1 MEEELLMDS
10 CTSSSRA
17 CIAHPHHLAGVDAR
31 PREKTRTTTPPA
43 GATSHGWRHHTPRR
57 APPGSPILGLVL
69 QPIPSSPETAPKLRP
84 IARKNA
90 PAATAPPPATATAGS
105 QPWQA
110 AAALARAEPMAC
122 MQPHHPLT
130 ACSFASPYALPPGWR
145 WKLLA
150 TVDKKAA
157 PCGILQPSPLPLS
170 SLHADASACLRWRT
184 TGLFDRRLRS
194 TLPTPVTVGFRF
206 AFFIINFKINPFN
219 IYFQD
224 STCVKTAL
232 FRHAGLTDVI
242 IFSRVVGKNC
252 YTCYGWCNSVIFL
265 YEMGWL
271 VKMFR
276 FWKKFKKIFI
286 FEIKCFRNQ

>member
-157 PCGILQPSPLPLS
+157 PCGILHPSPPPPLITARRCQRVS
-170 SLHADASACLRWRT
+170 PLTYHRPFRSPAPLHASNARYCWIS
-184 TGLFDRRLRS
+184 
-194 TLPTPVTVGFRF
+194 FR
-206 AFFIINFKINPFN
+206 
-219 IYFQD
+219 
-224 STCVKTAL
+224 
-232 FRHAGLTDVI
+232 
-242 IFSRVVGKNC
+242 IF
-252 YTCYGWCNSVIFL
+252 YY
-265 YEMGWL
+265 
-271 VKMFR
+271 
-276 FWKKFKKIFI
+276 
-286 FEIKCFRNQ
+286 